1 MNVYF
6 NVPDTGPSSHQLMLE
21 EEMNPGNKSFAHL
34 YCSGVIFHT
43 SFIFKENEK
52 KVSTFSFL
60 AQYSFYKNEITN
72 KTL

>member
-34 YCSGVIFHT
+34 YSSGVIFHP

-52 KVSTFSFL
+52 KVGTFFFFNSILFL
-60 AQYSFYKNEITN
+60 
-72 KTL
+72 